1 MYINHAS
8 FSLYYLAIITL
19 YDLLFVYKKSPILSH
34 LLSNSA
40 KVAVIT
46 ARYDAVFNFQWLS
59 YLVEIH
65 NLINRIDSGSHPVD
79 LSVVDIKS
87 SHDQD

>member
-34 LLSNSA
+34 LLSN
-40 KVAVIT
+40 KIQQRFK
-46 ARYDAVFNFQWLS
+46 ARS
-59 YLVEIH
+59 
-65 NLINRIDSGSHPVD
+65 
-79 LSVVDIKS
+79 
-87 SHDQD
+87 